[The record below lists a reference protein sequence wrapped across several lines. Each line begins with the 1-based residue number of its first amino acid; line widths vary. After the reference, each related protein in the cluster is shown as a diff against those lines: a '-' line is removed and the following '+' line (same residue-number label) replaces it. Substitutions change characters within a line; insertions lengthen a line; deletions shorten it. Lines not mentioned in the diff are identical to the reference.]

1 MNNPITNMRLDS
13 LESNTKA
20 LERKNNELKKTI
32 ESLQKQ
38 VRQQQAMIDKLL
50 TKQGID
56 VESLHLEVH

>member
-1 MNNPITNMRLDS
+1 MRLDS

>member
-38 VRQQQAMIDKLL
+38 VKQQQAMIDKLL

-56 VESLHLEVH
+56 VESLHSEVH

>member
-1 MNNPITNMRLDS
+1 MNNPIINMRLDA

-20 LERKNNELKKTI
+20 LERKNNELKKKI

-38 VRQQQAMIDKLL
+38 VKQQQDMIDKLL

-56 VESLHLEVH
+56 IESIHLEVH